1 MTVDADRLRDL
12 TLELVEVESPTGD
25 TAEVAR
31 LYARRLEEIGMEVEL
46 LDDVFPATPTV
57 VGAAARRRAG
67 ADDRA
72 ERPPRHGADP
82 ARRRRGSRTAR
93 STGAARP
100 T

>member
-46 LDDVFPATPTV
+46 LDDVFPATPIV
-57 VGAAARRRAG
+57 VGRLRGGEPGPTIVLNG
-67 ADDRA
+67 AS
-72 ERPPRHGADP
+72 RHGADP